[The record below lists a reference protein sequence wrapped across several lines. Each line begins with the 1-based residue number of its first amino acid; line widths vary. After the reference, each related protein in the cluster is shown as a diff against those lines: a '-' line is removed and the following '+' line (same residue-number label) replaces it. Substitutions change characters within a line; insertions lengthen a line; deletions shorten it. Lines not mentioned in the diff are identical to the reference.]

1 MKTNWFIVHHSHPK
15 LMPVCCGKVLPR
27 KSCINLDRDRWE
39 KGGRGRE
46 EEGEGGGEGRE
57 GERERMQKGREG
69 F

>member
-1 MKTNWFIVHHSHPK
+1 
-15 LMPVCCGKVLPR
+15 MPVCCGKVLPR